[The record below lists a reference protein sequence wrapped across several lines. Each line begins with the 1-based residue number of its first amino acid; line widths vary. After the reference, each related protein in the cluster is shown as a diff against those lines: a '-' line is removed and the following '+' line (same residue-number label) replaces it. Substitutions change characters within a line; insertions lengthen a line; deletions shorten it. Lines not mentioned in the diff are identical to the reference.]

1 MKHKLAIIGASGYTG
16 AELIRLIETHPKMEV
31 TALVGNTRAGSS
43 MSDIFSHLSHIELPN
58 LTKLEET
65 DFERIDLCFCAL
77 PHKTSQQVIGQ
88 LPESLKVIDLSADF
102 RLRDVNDLSLIHI

>member
-16 AELIRLIETHPKMEV
+16 AELIRLIETHPRMEV
-31 TALVGNTRAGSS
+31 TALVGNTKAGSS
-43 MSDIFSHLSHIELPN
+43 MSDIFSHLSHMKLPK

-77 PHKTSQQVIGQ
+77 PHKTSPVSYTHLT
-88 LPESLKVIDLSADF
+88 LPTICSV
-102 RLRDVNDLSLIHI
+102 